1 MDLRVHGLSSM
12 IVVAFG
18 IWQQIGK
25 EGSGQGCLGLTKFL
39 VFLYSFEVLIK
50 LVIDVS
56 LEGSDSNQGNLTL
69 AKMSLMSEKHTIS

>member
-1 MDLRVHGLSSM
+1 MDLRVHGLSSK

-25 EGSGQGCLGLTKFL
+25 EGSAQGCLGLTKFL

-50 LVIDVS
+50 LVIVS